1 MDQNRTYFE
10 TPSQIAHK
18 RERFWRILF
27 PMIAAGML
35 LLGIMV
41 YLAVFNHRISP
52 SLEILAGV
60 SVVILSLPF
69 FLFALLK
76 LAVLIGMIYGVGK
89 LEPLV
94 PAAGQRVLQLF
105 EKARWHLRKGADISV
120 QPILGLRETAHKL
133 GQVKRSLQVRLMDK
147 GK

>member
-1 MDQNRTYFE
+1 
-10 TPSQIAHK
+10 
-18 RERFWRILF
+18 
-27 PMIAAGML
+27 MIAAGML